1 LQNPPAPPLLRHRFE
16 RVPAPTGDA
25 RRQRAFTPC
34 IPKLLVGARDLSRR
48 NIGTAARVGPFE
60 RLLTFARSCGLKS
73 ALRPASDAHRQLLRD
88 ATAWIWGRHPRL
100 NEGPGPAMVP
110 SVSLFRVTFVAR
122 NPQREELATP
132 PVGVLQ
138 DTGSERT
145 WFPQEVL
152 IAPGITA
159 RHERIFSRRWP

>member
-1 LQNPPAPPLLRHRFE
+1 
-16 RVPAPTGDA
+16 
-25 RRQRAFTPC
+25 
-34 IPKLLVGARDLSRR
+34 
-48 NIGTAARVGPFE
+48 
-60 RLLTFARSCGLKS
+60 
-73 ALRPASDAHRQLLRD
+73 
-88 ATAWIWGRHPRL
+88 
-100 NEGPGPAMVP
+100 MVP